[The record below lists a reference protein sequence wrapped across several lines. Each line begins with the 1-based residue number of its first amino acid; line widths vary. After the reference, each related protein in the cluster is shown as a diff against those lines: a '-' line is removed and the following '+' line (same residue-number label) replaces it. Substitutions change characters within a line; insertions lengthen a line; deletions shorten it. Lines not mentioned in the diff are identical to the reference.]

1 MNRNKGFTLIEVLVT
16 TAVLAFGI
24 VSVFQ
29 ALFMIMGAFGYIS
42 HYLAVI
48 PSVDEK
54 VWQAQDAV
62 MRLGPKAGLAPQ
74 GVFDIGAKQY
84 DWALS
89 ARLADPAAGLYR
101 IDLVTQWRDGRKSH
115 QLVRSAQVIY
125 ESDDETE

>member
-1 MNRNKGFTLIEVLVT
+1 MNRDKGFTLIEVLVT

-54 VWQAQDAV
+54 VWQAQDTV
-62 MRLGPKAGLAPQ
+62 MRLGPRAGLAPQ

-84 DWALS
+84 DWTLS
-89 ARLADPAAGLYR
+89 ARLSDEASGLYR
-101 IDLVTQWRDGRKSH
+101 IDMVTQWRDGRRSH
-115 QLVRSAQVIY
+115 QLVRSAHVIY
-125 ESDDETE
+125 ESKEETE